1 MSNFKIAVTPTGT
14 QVTLSQ
20 TVEEVDVI
28 DKLTFNEDLLE
39 ELLETHSAT
48 QAYWEALAV
57 RMKKGIEAFDEEF
70 ARKWWAHNRVYAK
83 LVLNAYGEKEPT
95 KTSVDD
101 MTILIYTEDSTDS
114 MRSKYA
120 HLAHTAF
127 GEKKHMYAEAK
138 KTFEKN
144 MYKYLNE
151 VDPPWY
157 VESVM
162 RTQRKLKE
170 DYELVKVFAER
181 LNSRGF
187 QMKEYQSL
195 LMAKRYN
202 IGTPISQRDT
212 MERVS
217 QERQRRD

>member
-1 MSNFKIAVTPTGT
+1 MPDFRIALTPTDVHVILGE
-14 QVTLSQ
+14 
-20 TVEEVDVI
+20 TVDEVDVI
-28 DKLTFNEDLLE
+28 DKLTFNEDMLE
-39 ELLETHSAT
+39 ELLETHSAD

-57 RMKKGIEAFDEEF
+57 RLKKRSEAFEDEF

-83 LVLNAYGEKEPT
+83 LVLNAYGEREPT

-101 MTILIYTEDSTDS
+101 MTLLIYTEDSTDS

-120 HLAHTAF
+120 HLAYAAF

-144 MYKYLNE
+144 MYKYVNE
-151 VDPPWY
+151 FKPPWY

-162 RTQRKLKE
+162 RTQRKVKE
-170 DYELVKVFAER
+170 DFELVKVFAER

-187 QMKEYQSL
+187 QMKEYMSL
-195 LMAKRYN
+195 LMAKKYN
-202 IGTPISQRDT
+202 IGAPISQRET

-217 QERQRRD
+217 QERRRG